1 MSRKA
6 CIDLEKAIIDF
17 QYNEIG
23 ELVENAIK
31 SSCKPDEIIN
41 ELRSGLKI
49 VGEKYQSGEF
59 FLSELYLA
67 SETMNNAMRTLK
79 PYLDGKKGQSSRGK
93 VVIGSIQ
100 GDIHDFGKIIIA
112 SLLNAIGIEV
122 VDIGIDVPPK
132 KFVSEALNVDARII
146 GISALLSTTQ
156 PLSKEVVE
164 ILKEKGKRDQF
175 KVILGGSGVDPKIA
189 IDRFGVDAAV
199 NDGSEGADII
209 QSWLEMVVN

>member
-1 MSRKA
+1 M
-6 CIDLEKAIIDF
+6 
-17 QYNEIG
+17 Y
-23 ELVENAIK
+23 
-31 SSCKPDEIIN
+31 
-41 ELRSGLKI
+41 
-49 VGEKYQSGEF
+49 
-59 FLSELYLA
+59 LSLY
-67 SETMNNAMRTLK
+67 
-79 PYLDGKKGQSSRGK
+79 
-93 VVIGSIQ
+93 V
-100 GDIHDFGKIIIA
+100 GKIIIS

-132 KFVSEALNVDARII
+132 KFVSEALNADARII

-199 NDGSEGADII
+199 NDGSEGANII
-209 QSWLEMVVN
+209 QSWLEMVVK

>member
-6 CIDLEKAIIDF
+6 CLDFENAIIDL

-23 ELVENAIK
+23 ELVENGIK
-31 SSCKPDEIIN
+31 SSCKPNEIIK

-79 PYLDGKKGQSSRGK
+79 PYLDGKKGQNSRGK

-100 GDIHDFGKIIIA
+100 GDIHDFGKIIIS

-189 IDRFGVDAAV
+189 IDKFGVDAAV

-209 QSWLEMVVN
+209 QSWLEMEVK